1 METPDDEDDLKLAKQ
16 SAGLLSDLEAALPR
30 VLWKAS
36 KNSGNVPRVHTQVKR
51 RDLDY
56 VIRLVRLQF
65 E

>member
-36 KNSGNVPRVHTQVKR
+36 KNGSNIPRVHTQVKR
-51 RDLDY
+51 RDLNY